1 MIDNIQQLEAIEAFQ
16 ASNPSISQGPWP
28 IFIKVD
34 VGYGRAGVAVSS
46 PRLEALVRRA
56 QECKAVDIV
65 GFYAHAGQSYH
76 GRSSDAAEGFLAAE
90 MQGVLDGAKL
100 LGSDKK
106 VLVSIGSTPT
116 AHVVKSLQANAPENV
131 IIELHAG
138 KSKLSFHALLD
149 MG

>member
-16 ASNPSISQGPWP
+16 ASNPSASQEQWP

-34 VGYGRAGVAVSS
+34 VGYGRAGVPVSS
-46 PRLEALVRRA
+46 PRLEALVHRA
-56 QECKAVDIV
+56 QECKFVNIL

-76 GRSSDAAEGFLAAE
+76 GRSEDAAESFLAAE

-100 LGSDKK
+100 LGSDKE

-116 AHVVKSLQANAPENV
+116 AHVVKRLKANAPKNV
-131 IIELHAG
+131 TIELHAG
-138 KSKLSFHALLD
+138 KLRCTPLIETRS
-149 MG
+149 G